1 MVLSYYPII
10 DDINVDLEQTE
21 EDILDETSDR
31 YKQRTKSH
39 LSHILLL
46 RKKIS
51 FIETSFGNDVTS
63 FSRFC

>member
-21 EDILDETSDR
+21 EDILDETSNS

-51 FIETSFGNDVTS
+51 FIEHTWE
-63 FSRFC
+63 